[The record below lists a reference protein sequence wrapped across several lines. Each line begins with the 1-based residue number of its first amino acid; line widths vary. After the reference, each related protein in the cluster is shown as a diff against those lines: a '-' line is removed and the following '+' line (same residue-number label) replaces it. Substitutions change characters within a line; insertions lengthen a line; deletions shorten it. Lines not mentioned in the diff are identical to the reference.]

1 MHGNAPHPRRS
12 CFTHSTRR
20 RASQALRKMC
30 NIKLAAALGEWQRYI
45 AKLLAIEEE
54 KAQREARIR
63 QIMTSATARIV
74 NAKVRLSSVSLLA
87 PRCNISPSLPAQL
100 FVGFGL
106 WRRETVALH
115 EAEANDESTQRPC
128 VTSSTAQS
136 GG

>member
-1 MHGNAPHPRRS
+1 MHGNAPHLAFS

-74 NAKVRLSSVSLLA
+74 NAKVRLSSVSLLHAALQHLPVA
-87 PRCNISPSLPAQL
+87 PGAAVRRLRPLATRDGCPS
-100 FVGFGL
+100 
-106 WRRETVALH
+106 
-115 EAEANDESTQRPC
+115 
-128 VTSSTAQS
+128 
-136 GG
+136 